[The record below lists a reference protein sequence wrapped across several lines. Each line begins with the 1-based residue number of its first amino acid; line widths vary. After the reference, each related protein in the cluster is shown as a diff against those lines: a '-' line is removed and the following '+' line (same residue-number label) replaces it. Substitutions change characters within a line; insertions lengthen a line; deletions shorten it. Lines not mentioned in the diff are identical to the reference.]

1 MRWSSKPGARNLR
14 GAFAH
19 LPAFPCW
26 IIPVLLIFLSSGPD
40 GLPAQTPP
48 APAVSDVPAASN
60 TPAAGTPPA
69 TGDSPPATVS
79 AKPPPTAAELQGA
92 AIAQQRAAIRKQAEN
107 LGLWLM
113 PLDGKPPPDGAEPPG
128 CEPLDDNL
136 VNPLI
141 EDAAK
146 QHGLDPKLL
155 RAVIGQESA
164 FRPCAVSAKGAQGLM
179 QLMPE
184 TAAELGVANPFDPKQ
199 NLDGG
204 ARFLKQLLEKYKG
217 DLPQALGAYNAGP
230 KTADESGG
238 APDLQETREYVDA
251 ILAKAGLKAADRPAK
266 PADPPATP
274 SDGPAKPAAAAAKPG
289 GNM

>member
-1 MRWSSKPGARNLR
+1 M
-14 GAFAH
+14 
-19 LPAFPCW
+19 
-26 IIPVLLIFLSSGPD
+26 
-40 GLPAQTPP
+40 
-48 APAVSDVPAASN
+48 SDVPAASN